1 MFALHQNYPNP
12 FNPVTTIRYDV
23 PEQSVVTIDI
33 YNVLGQRVAEL
44 ANGIHDPGF
53 HTVMWNG
60 HPQASGMYFYHI
72 TAGDFRDVKKLLL
85 LK

>member
-1 MFALHQNYPNP
+1 M
-12 FNPVTTIRYDV
+12 

-60 HPQASGMYFYHI
+60 TNMSGHPQASGMYFYHI